1 MNTTTSNHMRLA
13 GLAAMGSGILFVV
26 MQAIHP
32 LDLLENVNTAR
43 WAIVHYIGVAM
54 GILGVLGVAGIH
66 ARQAEKTGWMGT
78 VGYLLLTFSYVITAA
93 CQFVEAFIS
102 PLLASEAPQFV
113 EGVLAIAA
121 GKSSAMDLGALPVVY
136 VLNGFAGYMLG
147 GVLFGI
153 ATFRAGILPRWA
165 GALLVAGVVLPLL
178 LSSLV
183 PHPFDRSFAVPVA
196 VAIAWL
202 GYALWSERQV
212 KQAEST
218 RDMASQPLRQVVAK

>member
-1 MNTTTSNHMRLA
+1 MNTTSSNYIRLA
-13 GLAAMGSGILFVV
+13 GLSAMASGILFVV

-32 LDLLENVNTAR
+32 LDLLENVNNTR
-43 WAIVHYIGVAM
+43 WSIVHYIGVAM

-78 VGYLLLTFSYVITAA
+78 AGYLLLSFFYVITAA
-93 CQFVEAFIS
+93 FQFVEAFIS

-113 EGVLAIAA
+113 EGLLAVAA
-121 GKSSAMDLGALPVVY
+121 GKSSAVDLGALPTVY
-136 VLNGFAGYMLG
+136 ALNGFAGYMLG
-147 GVLFGI
+147 GLLLGI
-153 ATFRAGILPRWA
+153 ATFRAGIRPRWA

-183 PHPFDRSFAVPVA
+183 PHPFDRIFAVPVA
-196 VAIAWL
+196 VALAWL

-212 KQAEST
+212 KHAEST
-218 RDMASQPLRQVVAK
+218 SDKASQPLRQVVAK

>member
-13 GLAAMGSGILFVV
+13 GLAAMGSGILFVGI
-26 MQAIHP
+26 QAIHP

-66 ARQAEKTGWMGT
+66 ARQAEKSGWMGT
-78 VGYLLLTFSYVITAA
+78 VGYLLLTFFYVITAA
-93 CQFVEAFIS
+93 FQFVEAFVS

-121 GKSSAMDLGALPVVY
+121 GKSSTMDLGALPIVY
-136 VLNGFAGYMLG
+136 MLNGFAGYMLG
-147 GVLFGI
+147 GLIFGI

-165 GALLVAGVVLPLL
+165 GGLLAAGVVLPLITTGL
-178 LSSLV
+178 I
-183 PHPFDRSFAVPVA
+183 PHPFDRILAVPVA
-196 VAIAWL
+196 VAFVWL
-202 GYALWSERQV
+202 GYALWSERR
-212 KQAEST
+212 KE
-218 RDMASQPLRQVVAK
+218 ASQPFAGQSSPQLRQVGAK